1 MTPEMLEKLKS
12 DAMASGIDIS
22 SMMSGKAPMMQEEVE
37 LPVNPSSDLVSFA
50 QSIWDAIVA
59 APIEDVMRM
68 IAEVITIKTS
78 VPQMEAM
85 QELPPLPSD
94 DLWQIS

>member
-22 SMMSGKAPMMQEEVE
+22 SMMGGQAPIMQEEVE

>member
-22 SMMSGKAPMMQEEVE
+22 SMMSGQAPMMQEEVE

>member
-22 SMMSGKAPMMQEEVE
+22 AMMNSQAPVMQEEVE

-59 APIEDVMRM
+59 APLEDVMRM
-68 IAEVITIKTS
+68 IAEIITIKTS
-78 VPQMEAM
+78 TPQMDSME
-85 QELPPLPSD
+85 ELPPLPLE

>member
-50 QSIWDAIVA
+50 QSI
-59 APIEDVMRM
+59 
-68 IAEVITIKTS
+68 
-78 VPQMEAM
+78 
-85 QELPPLPSD
+85 
-94 DLWQIS
+94 